1 MAYNFAPD
9 AWGWITSLPPFS
21 QWRTSAMSLC
31 ICTIPSA
38 SASSQPSMNLSVVK
52 APPNPQPSYVTFSI
66 FANYRVP
73 ISLWT
78 SKPIHLKTKPQQTL
92 DEQDLIQ
99 VFVDIVNSVLRYG
112 SDNKSSFRFPGAQS
126 NGNFKDVF
134 NIAFLSLS
142 FLVCIY
148 ESPRD
153 LRPGCLDSLRIQ
165 LTSSKCKDAAKNLV
179 KMLGANLED
188 QWMQI
193 MNLAVTNWIVELRSS
208 NHSLGVQ
215 SPLFSYAVSASG
227 LWKVQLYCPVIAM
240 GKEEPAETT
249 QDERLLFSLNYQQLE
264 CVIQLAYRTV
274 RRDNWIDVEV
284 KVDNIRSVIL
294 ECKDLIIF
302 LK

>member
-21 QWRTSAMSLC
+21 QWRSTAMSLC
-31 ICTIPSA
+31 ICATT
-38 SASSQPSMNLSVVK
+38 SASSQPSMNLSVAK
-52 APPNPQPSYVTFSI
+52 APPTTPQPSYIAFSI
-66 FANYRVP
+66 FANYRMP

-78 SKPIHLKTKPQQTL
+78 SKPVHLKTKSQQTL
-92 DEQDLIQ
+92 DQQDVIQ

-112 SDNKSSFRFPGAQS
+112 ADKKSSFRFPPSAQPQ
-126 NGNFKDVF
+126 GNLKGVF
-134 NIAFLSLS
+134 NIAFLSLA

-148 ESPRD
+148 ESPSD

-165 LTSSKCKDAAKNLV
+165 LTGSKSKDAAKNLV
-179 KMLGANLED
+179 RMLGANLED
-188 QWMQI
+188 QWMEI
-193 MNLAVTNWIVELRSS
+193 MNLAVTNWIVELQSS
-208 NHSLGVQ
+208 NNSFGVP

-240 GKEEPAETT
+240 GKEEPAEAT
-249 QDERLLFSLNYQQLE
+249 QDERLLFSLIYQQLE

-294 ECKDLIIF
+294 EYKDLIIF